1 MYPTPY
7 TLSPK
12 PKKKIVDS
20 DNKLMKDCVCFC
32 GGRIKRLYGGTG
44 LGLVISSKLAAAM
57 GGTMWVESAEG
68 NGSTFHFTASFHIPP
83 VCDLPS
89 SLNMDRLKD
98 IPVLVV
104 DDNNTNRAIL
114 VDLLKVSHDS
124 LSASFFI
131 CIILWVYFPFSLL
144 MSFSFLGP
152 TLLNSC
158 ACMHF

>member
-1 MYPTPY
+1 
-7 TLSPK
+7 
-12 PKKKIVDS
+12 
-20 DNKLMKDCVCFC
+20 MKDFVCFC

-68 NGSTFHFTASFHIPP
+68 KGSTFHFTASFHIPP

-89 SLNMDRLKD
+89 SLNVDRLKD

-114 VDLLKVSHDS
+114 VNLLKVDPFYDPFYVTFCSYILCF
-124 LSASFFI
+124 LSILLIFF
-131 CIILWVYFPFSLL
+131 C
-144 MSFSFLGP
+144 
-152 TLLNSC
+152 
-158 ACMHF
+158 